1 MIVRKCPF
9 CQQELY
15 SDGVTHYAGTQHLDY
30 EEYYKYFCSSISCMV
45 NNDFPRY
52 VDILDVNGN
61 IVEQEY
67 ALGNYYV
74 KVGKD
79 NSRIYR
85 LEVCMLHDEVNIGRS
100 VWLNPTNLDQTLD
113 KLKMWVIFS

>member
-1 MIVRKCPF
+1 MILRRCPF
-9 CQQELY
+9 CQQEMY
-15 SDGVTHYAGTQHLDY
+15 NDGIKFMPGTY
-30 EEYYKYFCSSISCMV
+30 EEDGEFHKYFCSSIACMV

-52 VDILDVNGN
+52 VDVLDCNGN

-74 KVGKD
+74 KVGRN

-85 LEVCMLHDEVNIGRS
+85 LEVCMLHDEVSIGRS